1 MGIRQSFSYFS
12 QTMTQ
17 RTRVWISLQ
26 RSFFFWIYLFG
37 GFVVLGLTLPCCS
50 ADVVVPV
57 TGQPINGKVF
67 RYDEYS
73 YIVLL
78 EGGGKV
84 VIPQG
89 QIESIEWGKKKSP
102 RYSKRSKYLT
112 SQELIEEGQP
122 TVRILVGWMK
132 VEKGE
137 EPESTLKRES
147 QTLLYL
153 MDSTDRYA
161 EVFQIRYGWGNNIK
175 LLEYQKEKDLLLRK
189 QNRIGQ
195 GERIK
200 ILGPPGTGMES
211 LILGAK
217 GKIKD
222 QKSFLG
228 SLHDK
233 KPVTHP
239 NRVVVNPRSS
249 RHPNRWTW

>member
-89 QIESIEWGKKKSP
+89 QIES
-102 RYSKRSKYLT
+102 
-112 SQELIEEGQP
+112 
-122 TVRILVGWMK
+122 
-132 VEKGE
+132 
-137 EPESTLKRES
+137 
-147 QTLLYL
+147 
-153 MDSTDRYA
+153 
-161 EVFQIRYGWGNNIK
+161 
-175 LLEYQKEKDLLLRK
+175 LEFDLRLLR
-189 QNRIGQ
+189 
-195 GERIK
+195 
-200 ILGPPGTGMES
+200 
-211 LILGAK
+211 LI
-217 GKIKD
+217 
-222 QKSFLG
+222 
-228 SLHDK
+228 
-233 KPVTHP
+233 P
-239 NRVVVNPRSS
+239 
-249 RHPNRWTW
+249 